1 MTRTQTFV
9 QNIGLSNLITIGV
22 LVVGLTGTF
31 VGLSS
36 KVDSL
41 GKGLQDE
48 VIQRKIEDERL
59 RLEINQNWKAN
70 ADEHAAIQVKLQDG
84 FGKIESSLLDLDKT
98 MSYHVGYH
106 TGKGQ

>member
-1 MTRTQTFV
+1 MTKTQTFV

-31 VGLSS
+31 VGLSA
-36 KVDSL
+36 KVDGIARRL
-41 GKGLQDE
+41 EDE
-48 VIQRKIEDERL
+48 VVQRQVEDERL
-59 RLEINQNWKAN
+59 RMEIDQNWKAN
-70 ADEHAAIQVKLQDG
+70 SEDHAAIKSDLGVG
-84 FGKIESSLLDLDKT
+84 FARIEASLMDLDKT